1 MYNRS
6 NELQHIQIWIKDFNI
21 INFQIEK
28 LQQTSV
34 SRSHL
39 PSTIQ

>member
-28 LQQTSV
+28 LHQ
-34 SRSHL
+34 
-39 PSTIQ
+39 